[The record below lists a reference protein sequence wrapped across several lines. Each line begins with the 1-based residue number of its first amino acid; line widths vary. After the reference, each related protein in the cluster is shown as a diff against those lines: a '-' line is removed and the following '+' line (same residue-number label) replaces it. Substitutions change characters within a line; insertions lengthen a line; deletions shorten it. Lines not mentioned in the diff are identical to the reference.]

1 MIAGRKLQS
10 SSLSGHLR
18 VYHPLHSLFKK
29 LATLNLII
37 MATHHEQERRQQP
50 EVTKQPLKKR
60 AVVSSFIFEFP
71 EDGKGKPVVALF
83 RRSDKVNTYQ

>member
-1 MIAGRKLQS
+1 
-10 SSLSGHLR
+10 
-18 VYHPLHSLFKK
+18 
-29 LATLNLII
+29 

>member
-10 SSLSGHLR
+10 SSLSATCASIIHCT
-18 VYHPLHSLFKK
+18 LFKK